1 MNYRKPFPNILNVP
15 AVLSICSVLLYF
27 TILPFPAWATDYFVK
42 TPANGG
48 NNANSGLDWANA
60 KATIGAAME
69 MVNGDDNI
77 KVAAG
82 TYNEKIVF
90 PGYNNIALRGGYASS
105 GGDVQNPVDNPTII
119 DGSGVSTSAAM
130 IFVPT
135 QSNGTN
141 GYFGIVIEGFT
152 VRNGT
157 RTGGGC
163 AGIESYSLGV
173 TIKRNIIENNQVTG
187 AGGYAGG
194 ICIVAPINDKGKTVI
209 EQNIIRNNAAAAVGG
224 IYLEGAAGKTERYA
238 VYLVNN
244 LIYGNQSTTTD
255 PTWNRGVGGID
266 IMYPAGASIVN
277 CTIADNIAAHPTNA
291 IGGISITGYTDPGQN
306 GVAIIA
312 NSIIWHDSVKDI
324 LASSEGTF
332 RISYSSV
339 KDTTVSGT
347 GVIHTNPQFAGP
359 GDYHL
364 GASSPCK
371 NTGSNLGTVLTGS
384 IRTPSWTYL
393 PDIGYK
399 NPPYNYSDAQVTL
412 SWGDGVHNLTA
423 QWQYHTS
430 SGTSVYGRFF
440 GRNNVNCNADV
451 TSGQPLGDIIP
462 LHTDASTYTYTNAYE
477 IAKRDPFQAK
487 ETVFWKGANGYYGA
501 WRIDGISVTI
511 GPPIVGRLTGL
522 WYFQTNGSPYFDSG
536 IRTVDLEGN
545 TRPSE
550 TGYDMGAYEYTPDT
564 TPPTGSISINGG
576 AVCTQSAD
584 ATLTLSATD
593 PSGVAQMQF
602 SNDNVT
608 WSTPEAYGTSKSWTL
623 SQEYGAKTVYVKFKD
638 TPNNWSAPSIDT
650 IIFPAPGDLNND
662 GEIDL
667 ADFLI
672 ALQVTS
678 GLPIS
683 SQAGV
688 LCADSNS
695 DGKIDLMDA
704 LHVLQILA
712 GLRE

>member
-1 MNYRKPFPNILNVP
+1 M
-15 AVLSICSVLLYF
+15 
-27 TILPFPAWATDYFVK
+27 
-42 TPANGG
+42 
-48 NNANSGLDWANA
+48 
-60 KATIGAAME
+60 
-69 MVNGDDNI
+69 
-77 KVAAG
+77 
-82 TYNEKIVF
+82 
-90 PGYNNIALRGGYASS
+90 
-105 GGDVQNPVDNPTII
+105 
-119 DGSGVSTSAAM
+119 
-130 IFVPT
+130 
-135 QSNGTN
+135 
-141 GYFGIVIEGFT
+141 
-152 VRNGT
+152 
-157 RTGGGC
+157 
-163 AGIESYSLGV
+163 
-173 TIKRNIIENNQVTG
+173 
-187 AGGYAGG
+187 
-194 ICIVAPINDKGKTVI
+194 
-209 EQNIIRNNAAAAVGG
+209 AAATP
-224 IYLEGAAGKTERYA
+224 IP
-238 VYLVNN
+238 
-244 LIYGNQSTTTD
+244 D
-255 PTWNRGVGGID
+255 
-266 IMYPAGASIVN
+266 
-277 CTIADNIAAHPTNA
+277 
-291 IGGISITGYTDPGQN
+291 
-306 GVAIIA
+306 
-312 NSIIWHDSVKDI
+312 
-324 LASSEGTF
+324 
-332 RISYSSV
+332 
-339 KDTTVSGT
+339 
-347 GVIHTNPQFAGP
+347 
-359 GDYHL
+359 
-364 GASSPCK
+364 
-371 NTGSNLGTVLTGS
+371 LTG
-384 IRTPSWTYL
+384 
-393 PDIGYK
+393 
-399 NPPYNYSDAQVTL
+399 
-412 SWGDGVHNLTA
+412 LT
-423 QWQYHTS
+423 QRRRSGRPWKWS

-451 TSGQPLGDIIP
+451 TSGPPLGDIIP
-462 LHTDASTYTYTNAYE
+462 LHTDASTYTYTNAYA

-501 WRIDGISVTI
+501 WRIDGITVTI
-511 GPPIVGRLTGL
+511 QTYNYGRLTGL

-564 TPPTGSISINGG
+564 TPPTGSISINDG

-608 WSTPEAYGTSKSWTL
+608 WPTPEAYGTSKSWTL

-638 TPNNWSAPSIDT
+638 TPNIWSAPSIDT

-704 LHVLQILA
+704 LHVLQILV